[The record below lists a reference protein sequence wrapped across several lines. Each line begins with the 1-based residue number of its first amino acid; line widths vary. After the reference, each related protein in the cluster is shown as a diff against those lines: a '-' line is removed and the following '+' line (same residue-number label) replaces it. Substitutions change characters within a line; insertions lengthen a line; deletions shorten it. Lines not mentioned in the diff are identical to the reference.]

1 MRFLTFKTRA
11 KARDINPSHRM
22 MNDRGSITI
31 IALMIAI
38 IFGFVTNSFL
48 NSSLTELKI
57 AKSNSNSKKVVNV
70 TQAGA
75 EIAIRALNEND
86 FTGWT
91 PSGPWSIK
99 SLYNLDMGDGDTA
112 TMYLYVLDQA
122 PNPIRIYSIV
132 YLYLSNGEM
141 VPKYFYA
148 DLRQRSQFPNGITTF
163 DDIIFDSNVDSL
175 VKIDS
180 YESSQGD
187 YDFLFNRNDNGTLV
201 GREIKTWLA
210 ASAEIY
216 GYVSTRWS
224 PPTVGGSGKIYG
236 VSSPPGADVD
246 SSRIADGFEPSFP
259 IVTAPAGVTDIYT
272 FDDEDDDYLPK
283 PFEPRERL
291 ITTDLIITNDQTLTI
306 NEDMTLVVK
315 GAVLIEGIL
324 KIADGK
330 KLKLYVEK
338 AFEIKGH
345 GRIENYSG
353 APGNLGDPKNLI
365 IYSTGNSDFKIGK
378 GSAAFYGAI
387 YTPGGK
393 VELNKDGEMFGAIIA
408 REVLFKGA
416 YDFHFDEDLKS
427 IVGDEPTYTAD
438 FSRNY

>member
-1 MRFLTFKTRA
+1 
-11 KARDINPSHRM
+11 M

-31 IALMIAI
+31 IALLIAI
-38 IFGFVTNSFL
+38 IFGFVTTSFL
-48 NSSLTELKI
+48 SSTLSELKI
-57 AKSNSNSKKVVNV
+57 AKSNSNSKKAVNV
-70 TQAGA
+70 SHAGA
-75 EIAIRALNEND
+75 EITMRAVNEDD

-91 PSGPWSIK
+91 PSGPWLIK
-99 SLYNLDMGDGDTA
+99 SLYNVDMGDGDTS
-112 TMYLYVLDQA
+112 TMYLYVLDQS
-122 PNPIRIYSIV
+122 PNPLRIYSIV
-132 YLYLSNGEM
+132 YLYLANGEM
-141 VPKYFYA
+141 VQKNFYA

-163 DDIIFDSNVDSL
+163 DDIIFDSNIDSL

-180 YESSQGD
+180 YDSSMGD
-187 YDFLFNRNDNGTLV
+187 YDLFFNRNDNGTCV
-201 GREIKTWLA
+201 GREIKTWLD

-216 GYVSTRWS
+216 GYVSTRLS
-224 PPTVGGSGKIYG
+224 PPTVGGDGKIYG
-236 VSSPPGADVD
+236 VSSPGGSEVD
-246 SSRIADGFEPSFP
+246 STRIADGFEPSFP
-259 IVTAPAGVTDIYT
+259 IVTAPAGVTDVYA
-272 FDDEDDDYLPK
+272 FPANPANDYLPK
-283 PFEPRERL
+283 PFEPTERL
-291 ITTDLIITNDQTLTI
+291 ITSDLKIEKDQTLTI
-306 NEDMTLVVK
+306 NEDMTLVVENS
-315 GAVLIEGIL
+315 VLIEGIL

-330 KLKLYVEK
+330 KLKLYVENS
-338 AFEIKGH
+338 FEIKGG

-365 IYSTGNSDFKIGK
+365 IYSTGNSDFKMGK